1 MNSGHTIRAVRADY
15 RKIGHADLARWCLFY
30 QTDAFDATIVARE
43 LGPDLVDEPAIN
55 LVNDPQLPGQKG
67 FKPRNRP
74 LFERF
79 RQKSVVGVGQRF
91 SCKIPGLIPPE
102 LRVVQ

>member
-1 MNSGHTIRAVRADY
+1 MNSGHTVRAVRADY
-15 RKIGHADLARWCLFY
+15 RKISHADFARRRLFY
-30 QTDAFDATIVARE
+30 QADAFDATIVAWK
-43 LGPDLVDEPAIN
+43 LGPDLVDKPAIN
-55 LVNDPQLPGQKG
+55 LVNDPQLPGKKG

-74 LFERF
+74 LLERF

-102 LRVVQ
+102 MRLV